1 MWGVLDAEPDELNKA
16 AGHLGDILTK
26 LDHSPLAG
34 IVATADVYGDP
45 GLASTLGEFT
55 GLARV
60 AARLLQERVGLTG
73 TALRDT
79 ATLFQGTELDN
90 EAAIRRAGR

>member
-1 MWGVLDAEPDELNKA
+1 M
-16 AGHLGDILTK
+16 
-26 LDHSPLAG
+26 DHSPLAG